1 MIYFKIAGKTYRAE
15 NLTDARKDAREILE
29 HLRKTT
35 NLNYAVFFYTKLA
48 DTKNKDA
55 RKKAVMNY
63 ITWQNK
69 YAYGDGRKDRYV
81 NKNGTLGKAVNWGTG
96 L

>member
-1 MIYFKIAGKTYRAE
+1 MIYFQIARKTYKAK

-35 NLNYAVFFYTKLA
+35 NSNYMTFFYTKLA
-48 DTKNKDA
+48 DTKNKNV
-55 RKKAVMNY
+55 RPKAVMSY

-69 YAYGDGRKDRYV
+69 YSYFDGKKDSYV
-81 NKNGTLGKAVNWGTG
+81 NKNGTLGRAVNWGTG